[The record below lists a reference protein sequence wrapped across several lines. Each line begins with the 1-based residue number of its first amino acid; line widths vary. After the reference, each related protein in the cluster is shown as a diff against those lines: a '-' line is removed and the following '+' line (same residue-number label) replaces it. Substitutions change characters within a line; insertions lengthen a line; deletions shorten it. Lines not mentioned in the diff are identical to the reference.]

1 MVGPGPSIAP
11 PLPWTPFTAL
21 NSCAVSNS
29 HITAPSVVEYA
40 RSRPSTA
47 PENTTPGIT
56 VTAADCAGLQEGR
69 SPQTAGGAAQTF
81 APVSGFKANKPPPAL
96 GSAVM
101 RPIPDERVWEISETA
116 TYMFL
121 PSYADPH

>member
-11 PLPWTPFTAL
+11 PLPLTPFTAL

-29 HITAPSVVEYA
+29 HITLPSVVEYA

-56 VTAADCAGLQEGR
+56 EIAADCAGLQEGR

-81 APVSGFKANKPPPAL
+81 APVSTFSAKSPPPAL
-96 GSAVM
+96 GSATI
-101 RPIPDERVWEISETA
+101 RPIPEDRV
-116 TYMFL
+116 
-121 PSYADPH
+121 